1 MSAALSIIDEVESAL
16 HGSSSEKRTEILR
29 RVTDL
34 FVASAENSSESQTQL
49 FDGVM
54 GQLISHVES
63 RAAAELSRR
72 LCTVDNAPVETV
84 KRLANHDDIE
94 IAAPVLLTSK
104 RLTDNDIIEIA
115 KLKSQ
120 AHLAKL
126 AGRSQLSAL
135 VTDVLVDY
143 GNSNVANELA
153 VNSGAEFSKIGM
165 AKLVMRADGDDRLTQ
180 SIAARRDIPPRL
192 FQQLL
197 AQATEIV
204 RKKLVAE
211 TPPERQDAIKAILAD
226 ISAQVA
232 PKRSSAQSNAAAQRL
247 MNTISQDTELFQSKI
262 IEFANE
268 KRIPETVA
276 GLSILSQIS
285 ADEIEQLFFSANEL
299 GMIVLCKSLNLD
311 WHKAEVIISAAPAT
325 QDFEQA
331 QFDDARGQFDALSV
345 PSAQRLL
352 RFWQGRQAVV
362 KAMANKA

>member
-16 HGSSSEKRTEILR
+16 HGSSSEKRTDILR

-34 FVASAENSSESQTQL
+34 FVASADNSSESQTQL

-72 LCTVDNAPVETV
+72 LASIDNAPAETV
-84 KRLANHDDIE
+84 RRLANHDEIE
-94 IAAPVLLTSK
+94 IAAPVLSTSR

-153 VNSGAEFSKIGM
+153 GNSGAEFSKMGM

-197 AQATEIV
+197 TQATEVV
-204 RKKLVAE
+204 RKKLLADA
-211 TPPERQDAIKAILAD
+211 PPERQDAIKAILAD
-226 ISAQVA
+226 ISAQIA
-232 PKRSSAQSNAAAQRL
+232 PKRSSAQSNSAAYRL
-247 MNTISQDTELFQSKI
+247 MTSISQDTELFHGKI

-268 KRIPETVA
+268 KRVPETVA

-285 ADEIEQLFFSANEL
+285 PDEVEQLFFSANEL
-299 GMIVLCKSLNLD
+299 GIVVLCKSLNLD

-331 QFDDARGQFDALSV
+331 QFDEVRDQFETLS
-345 PSAQRLL
+345 PASAQRLL

-362 KAMANKA
+362 KAMAKKA